1 MAGVQSII
9 NEASLFENPD
19 EVKTQQQFREENIK
33 EANRM
38 AQHDLQTC
46 FIAGKILVVEL
57 CNRLTLDQ
65 QRVVY
70 RHFCVE
76 VAVV

>member
-1 MAGVQSII
+1 MLCRLFVLAVASNKIHSSNLHASFYNPSPQIKQEEHMAGVESII

-38 AQHDLQTC
+38 AQHD
-46 FIAGKILVVEL
+46 F
-57 CNRLTLDQ
+57 
-65 QRVVY
+65 
-70 RHFCVE
+70 
-76 VAVV
+76 

>member
-19 EVKTQQQFREENIK
+19 EVKTQQQFREEHIK

-38 AQHDLQTC
+38 AQHDL
-46 FIAGKILVVEL
+46 
-57 CNRLTLDQ
+57 
-65 QRVVY
+65 
-70 RHFCVE
+70 
-76 VAVV
+76 